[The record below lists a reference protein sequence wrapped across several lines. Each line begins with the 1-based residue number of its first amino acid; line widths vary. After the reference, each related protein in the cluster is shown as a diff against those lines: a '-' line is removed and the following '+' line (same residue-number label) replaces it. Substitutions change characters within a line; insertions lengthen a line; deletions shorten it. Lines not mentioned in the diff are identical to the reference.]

1 MKFSFTSEQEEF
13 RSILRRFLEGKS
25 PTKEVRRL
33 METETGWD
41 RAAWTKINREIGLTA
56 VAIPEAYGGQGFGCS
71 ELCIVLEEAGRT
83 VLCAPLFA
91 STLAAYAILDAG
103 DEAQKTALLPGI
115 ASGDTIA
122 TVAFSE
128 EHGNWDAAGVRMT
141 ATQAG
146 GGYKLDG
153 TKSFVLDGHT
163 ADLIVVLARAPGSS
177 GEQGLSLFAVR
188 SDAVGLERK
197 LLKTM
202 DATRKLAKLTFK
214 SVDATPLGAVG
225 GAAAPF
231 AKTLTRAAVCLA
243 NEMVGVAEKLRESA
257 LEYSKMR
264 MQFGRPIASFQS
276 MKHKQADMLVD
287 VELAKSAAYYA
298 AAAVDDNDNDLPA
311 VASLAK
317 ACASE
322 AALQTAIHTIQ
333 VHGGIGFTWDN
344 DTHLW
349 FKRAKSS
356 EVMLGDAA
364 YHRELMMQRWAA

>member
-1 MKFSFTSEQEEF
+1 MRFSFTSEQEEF
-13 RSILRRFLEGKS
+13 RSILRRCMEGRS
-25 PTKEVRRL
+25 PIKEVRRL
-33 METETGWD
+33 METETGWERD
-41 RAAWTKINREIGLTA
+41 AWKKMNQEIGLTA

-91 STLAAYAILDAG
+91 STMAAYAILDAG
-103 DEAQKTALLPGI
+103 DEAQKKALLPGI
-115 ASGDTIA
+115 ASGETVA

-128 EHGNWDAAGVRMT
+128 EHGNWDASGVRMT
-141 ATQAG
+141 ATQSG

-153 TKSFVLDGHT
+153 IKSFVIDGHT
-163 ADLIVVLARAPGSS
+163 ADLIVVLARTPGTS
-177 GEQGLSLFAVR
+177 GEHGLSLFTVR
-188 SDAVGLERK
+188 GDAPGLQRRV
-197 LLKTM
+197 LKVM
-202 DATRKLAKLTFK
+202 DPTRKLAKLTFK
-214 SVDATPLGAVG
+214 SVDATPLGVIG

-231 AKTLTRAAVCLA
+231 TKTLTRAAVCLA
-243 NEMVGVAEKLRESA
+243 NEMVGVAEKLRETA
-257 LEYSKMR
+257 LDYSKMR

-287 VELAKSAAYYA
+287 VELAKAAAYYA
-298 AAAVDDNDNDLPA
+298 AAAADEDDKDLPA
-311 VASLAK
+311 LASLAK
-317 ACASE
+317 AGASE

-344 DTHLW
+344 DSHLW

-356 EVMLGDAA
+356 EVMLGDAH

>member
-1 MKFSFTSEQEEF
+1 MRFSFTNEQEEF
-13 RSILRRFLEGKS
+13 RSILRRFMEGKS

-33 METETGWD
+33 MDTQTGWERD
-41 RAAWTKINREIGLTA
+41 SWKKTNQEIGLTA
-56 VAIPEAYGGQGFGCS
+56 VAIPEAYGGQGFGCT

-91 STLAAYAILDAG
+91 STFAAYAILDAG
-103 DEAQKTALLPGI
+103 DEAQKRALLPGI
-115 ASGDTIA
+115 ASGETVA

-128 EHGNWDAAGVRMT
+128 EHGNWDASGVRVT
-141 ATQAG
+141 ATPSS

-153 TKSFVLDGHT
+153 TKSFVIDGHT

-177 GEQGLSLFAVR
+177 GDQGLSLFTVR
-188 SDAVGLERK
+188 GDAVGLQRRV
-197 LLKTM
+197 LKTM

-214 SVDATPLGAVG
+214 SVDATPLGVVG
-225 GAAAPF
+225 GAAVPF
-231 AKTLTRAAVCLA
+231 TRTLTRATVCLA

-257 LEYSKMR
+257 LDYSKMR

-287 VELAKSAAYYA
+287 VELAKAAAYYA
-298 AAAVDDNDNDLPA
+298 AAAVDEDDKDLPA
-311 VASLAK
+311 LASLAK
-317 ACASE
+317 AGASE
-322 AALQTAIHTIQ
+322 AALQTAIHCIQ

-344 DTHLW
+344 DSHLW

-356 EVMLGDAA
+356 EVMLGDAQH
-364 YHRELMMQRWAA
+364 HRELMMQRWAA

>member
-1 MKFSFTSEQEEF
+1 MRFSFTSEQEEF
-13 RSILRRFLEGKS
+13 RSILRRFMEGRS
-25 PTKEVRRL
+25 PIKEVRRL
-33 METETGWD
+33 METETGWERD
-41 RAAWTKINREIGLTA
+41 AWKKMNQEIGLTA

-91 STLAAYAILDAG
+91 STMAAYAILDAG
-103 DEAQKTALLPGI
+103 DEAQKKALLPGI
-115 ASGDTIA
+115 ASGETVA

-128 EHGNWDAAGVRMT
+128 EHGNWDASGVRMT
-141 ATQAG
+141 ATQSG

-153 TKSFVLDGHT
+153 IKSFVIDGHT
-163 ADLIVVLARAPGSS
+163 ADLIVVLARTPGTS
-177 GEQGLSLFAVR
+177 GEHGLSLFTVR
-188 SDAVGLERK
+188 GDAPGLQRRV
-197 LLKTM
+197 LKVM
-202 DATRKLAKLTFK
+202 DPTRKLAKLTFK
-214 SVDATPLGAVG
+214 SVDATPLGVIG

-231 AKTLTRAAVCLA
+231 TKTLTRAAVCLA
-243 NEMVGVAEKLRESA
+243 NEMVGVAEKLRETA
-257 LEYSKMR
+257 LDYSKMR

-287 VELAKSAAYYA
+287 VELAKAAAYYA
-298 AAAVDDNDNDLPA
+298 AATADEDDKDLPA
-311 VASLAK
+311 LASLAK
-317 ACASE
+317 AGASE

-344 DTHLW
+344 DSHLW

-356 EVMLGDAA
+356 EVMLGDAH

>member
-1 MKFSFTSEQEEF
+1 MRFSFTSEQEEF
-13 RSILRRFLEGKS
+13 RSILRRFMEGRS
-25 PTKEVRRL
+25 PIKEVRRL
-33 METETGWD
+33 METETGWERD
-41 RAAWTKINREIGLTA
+41 AWKKMNQEIGLTA

-91 STLAAYAILDAG
+91 STMAAYAILDAG
-103 DEAQKTALLPGI
+103 DEAQKKALLPGI
-115 ASGDTIA
+115 ASGETVA

-128 EHGNWDAAGVRMT
+128 EHGNWDASGVRMT
-141 ATQAG
+141 ATQSG

-153 TKSFVLDGHT
+153 IKSFVIDGHT
-163 ADLIVVLARAPGSS
+163 ADLIVVLARTPGTS
-177 GEQGLSLFAVR
+177 GEHGLSLFTVR
-188 SDAVGLERK
+188 GDAPGLQRRV
-197 LLKTM
+197 LKVM
-202 DATRKLAKLTFK
+202 DPTRKLAKLTFK
-214 SVDATPLGAVG
+214 SVDATPLGVIG

-231 AKTLTRAAVCLA
+231 TKTLTRAAVCLA
-243 NEMVGVAEKLRESA
+243 NEMVGVAEKLRETA
-257 LEYSKMR
+257 LDYSKMR

-287 VELAKSAAYYA
+287 VELAKAAAYYA
-298 AAAVDDNDNDLPA
+298 AAAADEDDKDLPA
-311 VASLAK
+311 LASLAK
-317 ACASE
+317 AGASE

-344 DTHLW
+344 DSHLW

-356 EVMLGDAA
+356 EVMLGDAH